1 MQSQLSDAKAN
12 EAQASKLL
20 DDVEKKVAELQATNK
35 KLERQAVRQRIL
47 RKLNG
52 RAESE
57 ICELKL
63 AVVLWLWLGRVS
75 RGRRRSS

>member
-35 KLERQAVRQRIL
+35 KLEQQAVRERI
-47 RKLNG
+47 
-52 RAESE
+52 
-57 ICELKL
+57 
-63 AVVLWLWLGRVS
+63 
-75 RGRRRSS
+75 